1 MGTYV
6 GRNDGQG
13 QMALWFEFDDGAR
26 REVPH
31 VVKHSP
37 AGLAW
42 GYEGNGPSDTALSLL
57 ADITQD
63 RVVAERWYQEFKR
76 EVVAR
81 LQIDQPFELPRA
93 GVERWLAGR
102 GVGVPPESASPGP
115 QLGNAGPLPLAT
127 SASTRVDL
135 AERLAERSAALDAR
149 EAALDAREHEVN
161 RRELRTNTWEASL
174 RQAVGETQPRW
185 TLPAE
190 PVKVQIETLLVQTQD
205 DLPTVA
211 RGINVEPEWAGGV
224 MDGTITEVD
233 VDHVQRLCEG
243 LHCTPYDFWD
253 AEAGRSIVH
262 AYGPELWPR
271 YIEPLAEPPG
281 PGLGGPELG
290 L

>member
-1 MGTYV
+1 MGAYI
-6 GRNDGQG
+6 GRDTGNG
-13 QMALWFEFDDGAR
+13 QMGLWFEFDDGNHR
-26 REVPH
+26 QVPH

-37 AGLAW
+37 AGLSW
-42 GYEGNGPSDTALSLL
+42 GYEGSGPSDTALSLL
-57 ADITQD
+57 TDITQD
-63 RVVAERWYQEFKR
+63 RAVAERWYQEFKR

-81 LQIDQPFELPRA
+81 LQIDRSFRLPRA

-102 GVGVPPESASPGP
+102 GVGVPSEVPLPSPQP
-115 QLGNAGPLPLAT
+115 GNVGPLPLAT
-127 SASTRVDL
+127 STSTGVDL

-149 EAALDAREHEVN
+149 EAALDAREHELD

-174 RQAVGETQPRW
+174 RHDVGETEARW

-190 PVKVQIETLLVQTQD
+190 PVKLQIEALLVQTQN

-211 RGINVEPEWAGGV
+211 RGINVEPEWAAGV

-233 VDHVQRLCEG
+233 LDHVQRLCEG

-253 AEAGRSIVH
+253 AESGRSIVH